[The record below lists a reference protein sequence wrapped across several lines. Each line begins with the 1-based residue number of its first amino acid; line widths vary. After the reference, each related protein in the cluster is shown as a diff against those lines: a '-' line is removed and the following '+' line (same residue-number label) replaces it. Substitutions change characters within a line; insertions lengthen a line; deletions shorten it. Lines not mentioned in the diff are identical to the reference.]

1 MFAAAL
7 IPYKPE
13 EQDFTLE
20 DLRDHLA
27 ASLDVECVL
36 TEWQG
41 FDGAIPQVRVATGVP
56 LTIQIENDP
65 DFIPADI
72 AALVEDAESALPQAW
87 RESLAGCSARLEIL
101 EAEIPFPVEDENGI
115 VPLAAAARLD
125 PTMPDVEAVIVE
137 IARFL
142 DSVAYD
148 NVNDEWLVPEG

>member
-7 IPYKPE
+7 IPYNPE

-20 DLRDHLA
+20 ELLDHLS
-27 ASLDVECVL
+27 ASLAVECTM

-41 FDGAIPQVRVATGVP
+41 FDEKVPQVRVATGVP
-56 LTIQIENDP
+56 LTIQIEDDP
-65 DFIPADI
+65 EYVPEDI
-72 AALVEDAESALPQAW
+72 ASLVEGAEGALPEAW
-87 RESLAGCSARLEIL
+87 RETLRGCTARLDVL
-101 EAEIPFPVEDENGI
+101 EAEIPFPVPDENGV
-115 VPLAAAARLD
+115 VPLAAAFRLD
-125 PTMPDVEAVIVE
+125 PSMPDVEAVIVE

>member
-13 EQDFTLE
+13 EQGFTLQ
-20 DLRDHLA
+20 DLLDHLS
-27 ASLDVECVL
+27 ASLAIECTL

-41 FDGAIPQVRVATGVP
+41 FDGAVPQVRVATSVP
-56 LTIQIENDP
+56 LTIQIEDDP
-65 DFIPADI
+65 DYVPDDI
-72 AALVEDAESALPQAW
+72 ASLIEGAEGALPQPW
-87 RESLAGCSARLEIL
+87 REALRGCTARLDIM
-101 EAEIPFPVEDENGI
+101 EAEIPFPVPDENG
-115 VPLAAAARLD
+115 VAPLAAASRLN
-125 PTMPDVEAVIVE
+125 PNMPDVEAVVVE